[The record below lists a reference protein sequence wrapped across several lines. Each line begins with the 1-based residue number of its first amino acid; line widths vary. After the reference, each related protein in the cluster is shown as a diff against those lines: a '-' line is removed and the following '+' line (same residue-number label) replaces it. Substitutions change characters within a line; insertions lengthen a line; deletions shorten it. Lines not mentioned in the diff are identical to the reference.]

1 MTQWALAAPATLDRL
16 EEMSRGRAR
25 RPDDHRLHRHEPAP
39 RNSVS
44 SPLALRGERSPMD
57 MVTAVLIDAKLEL
70 VDERRIAQSE
80 VMT

>member
-1 MTQWALAAPATLDRL
+1 
-16 EEMSRGRAR
+16 
-25 RPDDHRLHRHEPAP
+25 
-39 RNSVS
+39 
-44 SPLALRGERSPMD
+44 

>member
-1 MTQWALAAPATLDRL
+1 MTHGLPGRRSSTPFRDAGAAHDRATIVF
-16 EEMSRGRAR
+16 SHGG
-25 RPDDHRLHRHEPAP
+25 AP
-39 RNSVS
+39 KPVS
-44 SPLALRGERSPMD
+44 SPVRAAGREELVD